1 MKKYLSIVLSA
12 LMLVLALTSCQ
23 SWAPQ
28 TAPYNTEPVKTEAA
42 DPAELGF
49 DTCAEEIASIPV
61 GESET
66 DAHYPPNDTDEY
78 GPYNFWIAEE
88 KLYAADLMGADRSLL
103 VMDIPSGQLSRLH
116 SDIPY
121 FSALY
126 DMYRPFCVKEGL
138 IISNRCAFEAETGL
152 MTELHPPIPLEKE
165 YASLQVMY
173 TIGDDVFLSYDI
185 SEKADSRMVCR
196 FDRQKMEWSE
206 PELLFNTPEGTAY
219 YSGDFKGCDAEGNRY
234 FTPHDPKAEKDGHI
248 RRVIEKYGPDD
259 RLLARLP
266 LPWFEDDLYK
276 TGESSI
282 RVTEDGTVY
291 IMAPFTDALRFYKV
305 NMG

>member
-1 MKKYLSIVLSA
+1 MKKYLSLALSA
-12 LMLVLALTSCQ
+12 LILALALTSCQ
-23 SWAPQ
+23 S
-28 TAPYNTEPVKTEAA
+28 TAPENAPNNTEP
-42 DPAELGF
+42 AELDF
-49 DTCAEEIASIPV
+49 DSCSEELASVPV
-61 GESET
+61 GEGET
-66 DAHYPPNDTDEY
+66 DAHYPSSDTDEFA
-78 GPYNFWIAEE
+78 PFNFCIAEG
-88 KLYAADLMGADRSLL
+88 KLYAADWTEIDRSLL
-103 VMDIPSGQLSRLH
+103 VMDITSGQLSRLH
-116 SDIPY
+116 SETPY
-121 FSALY
+121 FSVLY
-126 DMYRPFCVKEGL
+126 DRYQPFCVKDGL
-138 IISNRCAFEAETGL
+138 IISNSYAFDTETGL
-152 MTELHPPIPLEKE
+152 STKLVSPIPSERE

-173 TIGDDVFLSYDI
+173 AIGDDVFLSYDI
-185 SEKADSRMVCR
+185 SEKSDTRMVCR
-196 FDRQKMEWSE
+196 FDAEKTEWSE

-276 TGESSI
+276 TGESRI